1 MWGRPIEPHSGNIED
16 AALLEGAAA
25 KLRKFSLDLTEEGKK
40 GQTLY
45 AEDAFAEALA
55 LIDDA
60 VSALCGAATRATEN
74 AIEDAD
80 GEAADRA
87 YDNQRDE

>member
-1 MWGRPIEPHSGNIED
+1 MWGRTIQPHSGNIAD

-25 KLRKFSLDLTEEGKK
+25 KLRKFSLDLAEEEKK
-40 GQTLY
+40 GRTAY
-45 AEDAFAEALA
+45 ADDAFAEAFS

-60 VSALCGAATRATEN
+60 VSALSGAATIATEN
-74 AIEDAD
+74 AIEDAA

-87 YDNQRDE
+87 YDEQRDE

>member
-1 MWGRPIEPHSGNIED
+1 MWGRPIEPHSGNIAD

-25 KLRKFSLDLTEEGKK
+25 KLRKFSLDLTDEAKNGA
-40 GQTLY
+40 TIY
-45 AEDAFAEALA
+45 AEDAFAEALS

-60 VSALCGAATRATEN
+60 VSALSGAATRATEN
-74 AIEDAD
+74 AIEDAA

-87 YDNQRDE
+87 YDERDQ